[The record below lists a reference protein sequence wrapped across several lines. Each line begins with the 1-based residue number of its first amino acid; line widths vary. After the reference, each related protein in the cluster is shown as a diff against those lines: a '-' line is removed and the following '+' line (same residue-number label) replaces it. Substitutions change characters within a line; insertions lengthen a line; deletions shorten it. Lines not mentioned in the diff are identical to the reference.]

1 VPQPGTSTSY
11 SWRGLGGDTAT
22 VTVAGTEEGA
32 TGRQQP
38 SERDGEDGC
47 CCWDLVAAS
56 YGAQSFWVTWRGQ
69 WDGRSAGRP
78 NAPVAVVR
86 PSRLSDLRPGVPHR
100 GGSPLLFVRLP
111 AHLRRCSPPN
121 SPVVIHRR
129 QHASSKSDSDPP
141 SQTKQHQSYDNQAV
155 SRAAMMRGEHSG
167 ETETP

>member
-1 VPQPGTSTSY
+1 MERMV
-11 SWRGLGGDTAT
+11 A
-22 VTVAGTEEGA
+22 VAGTWWLQAMAPSPFGSRGA
-32 TGRQQP
+32 DNGTG
-38 SERDGEDGC
+38 
-47 CCWDLVAAS
+47 
-56 YGAQSFWVTWRGQ
+56 
-69 WDGRSAGRP
+69 GRSAGRP

-141 SQTKQHQSYDNQAV
+141 SQTKQHQSYDNQAPL
-155 SRAAMMRGEHSG
+155 ARGNDARGTFWRDRDAVIHRMLSWLRFSFLQI
-167 ETETP
+167 